1 MSTIKIP
8 AQITKDMLEDYVS
21 DYVRT
26 NMPERMYEFAL
37 SYMLEDLAEQAEANV
52 TNEVNVSDALPEMS
66 EDEDDVVNV

>member
-26 NMPERMYEFAL
+26 NMPERIYEFAL

-52 TNEVNVSDALPEMS
+52 ANEVSALPEMS
-66 EDEDDVVNV
+66 EDEDDE